1 MFAGGVDTS
10 ATETKGTVLIHNA
23 EQVNIEKH
31 LFSMLFDSFLYDIV
45 GHMYVCM
52 YVYLISGCL
61 FFIYLVKA
69 INLCVTVD
77 GHYYMN

>member
-45 GHMYVCM
+45 GHMYVRM
-52 YVYLISGCL
+52 FISFQAVFSL
-61 FFIYLVKA
+61 F
-69 INLCVTVD
+69 TW
-77 GHYYMN
+77 